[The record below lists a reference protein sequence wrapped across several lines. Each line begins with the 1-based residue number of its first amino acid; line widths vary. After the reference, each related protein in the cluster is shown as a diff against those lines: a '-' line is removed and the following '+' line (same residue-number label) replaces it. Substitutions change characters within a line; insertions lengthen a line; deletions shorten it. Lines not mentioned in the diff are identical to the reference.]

1 MLIPQFTIVKDFEM
15 LNFFVL
21 SDWQLKRKKDK
32 LNINERVKTYISII
46 YVAIIVFIF
55 LQKPTWL
62 SKFGKPRAWAS
73 RAILFLRL
81 CDCIKSHY
89 FSIFYL
95 ENMGRLDRVTWCS

>member
-32 LNINERVKTYISII
+32 LNINERVVTKTYISII

-55 LQKPTWL
+55 LQKPTC
-62 SKFGKPRAWAS
+62 STNG
-73 RAILFLRL
+73 L
-81 CDCIKSHY
+81 CLLPQMYRRK
-89 FSIFYL
+89 
-95 ENMGRLDRVTWCS
+95 MLDKE